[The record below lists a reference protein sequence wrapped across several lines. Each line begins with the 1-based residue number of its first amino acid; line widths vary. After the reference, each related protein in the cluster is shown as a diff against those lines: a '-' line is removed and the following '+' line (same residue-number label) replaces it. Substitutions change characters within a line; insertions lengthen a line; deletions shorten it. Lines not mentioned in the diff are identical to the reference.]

1 MANSRELNLERMKPH
16 QAVAWLVQSL
26 LLLQAIGIVAS
37 IGLAIGAFVAMTVV
51 VTRNITS
58 PVYSPPVVATPGSH
72 AVLPLPSSISPIF
85 TPSVQHW
92 GSQLVAWGQ
101 QWGVDPNLL
110 ATVMQIESCGDPQ
123 AGSYAGA
130 LGLFQVMPFHFNS
143 GQNPQDPDT
152 NAQAAIAY
160 LKGALELAGGHIG
173 LALAGYNGGYGVM
186 SGGWA
191 SWSTQTRNYYVWGTG
206 IYIDA
211 LSGENSSASLQNWLN
226 AGGSGLCQQATDRLS
241 GTPIPS
247 ASGP

>member
-16 QAVAWLVQSL
+16 QTLAWLVQSL

-85 TPSVQHW
+85 TPSVQYW
-92 GSQLVAWGQ
+92 GTKLVAWGKQ
-101 QWGVDPNLL
+101 YGVDPNLL

-130 LGLFQVMPFHFNS
+130 QGLFQVMPFHFNS

-160 LKGALELAGGHIG
+160 LKGALELTGGHVG
-173 LALAGYNGGYGVM
+173 LAL
-186 SGGWA
+186 
-191 SWSTQTRNYYVWGTG
+191 
-206 IYIDA
+206 
-211 LSGENSSASLQNWLN
+211 
-226 AGGSGLCQQATDRLS
+226 
-241 GTPIPS
+241 
-247 ASGP
+247 